1 MKAKTIESFS
11 FGKVLISTTESL
23 NGYWEAIPEEMRDR
37 LIFQCNS
44 EDEWVKAVNSL
55 LGVAINRYNEEVIDV
70 FNKNFSYSALLE
82 QFKRQLL

>member
-1 MKAKTIESFS
+1 M
-11 FGKVLISTTESL
+11 
-23 NGYWEAIPEEMRDR
+23 
-37 LIFQCNS
+37 
-44 EDEWVKAVNSL
+44 KAVNSL